1 MSHSYNQ
8 TRFDALHINSSRSV
22 MNKKLAV
29 ALTVVLLSGC
39 MEVVAPGAEKIV
51 LTDKP
56 ALVAKCRPVGS
67 LQVAETWSAPGDE
80 DTELRN
86 QALGLGTGADTALVT
101 TPAFA
106 AHATGMAYRCNDAAA
121 SGTP

>member
-1 MSHSYNQ
+1 
-8 TRFDALHINSSRSV
+8 

-39 MEVVAPGAEKIV
+39 VEVVAPGAEKIV
-51 LTDKP
+51 LTDQP

-67 LQVAETWSAPGDE
+67 LQLAQRSDSLDFFDE

-86 QALGLGTGADTALVT
+86 QALGLGTGADTVLVT
-101 TPAFA
+101 SSPFA
-106 AHATGMAYRCNDAAA
+106 SHASGVAYRCYEAAPN
-121 SGTP
+121 GTP

>member
-1 MSHSYNQ
+1 
-8 TRFDALHINSSRSV
+8 

-39 MEVVAPGAEKIV
+39 VEVVAPGAEKII

-67 LQVAETWSAPGDE
+67 VQLAERGSLGFDE

-86 QALGLGTGADTALVT
+86 QALGLGTGADTVLVT
-101 TPAFA
+101 SSPFA
-106 AHATGMAYRCNDAAA
+106 SHASGVAYRCNDAAA